1 MNTGAWHTD
10 SLRRR
15 SAAALFGAGALSCVV
30 DFASVG
36 LRRLA
41 MLHNGE
47 KLQLLAYLIVA
58 VTIAVGIARGNG
70 GAEGAGLLVAIAA
83 AIKGLLLIAQ
93 VNEATEILAATGKPV
108 VVPAYVLAV
117 AAGRPLAFASSA
129 ILLLLGQPGRSRVI
143 AGAVCGVSYLV
154 LVVLDSVLPAPA
166 ALGATP

>member
-41 MLHNGE
+41 LLHNGE

-70 GAEGAGLLVAIAA
+70 WAEGAGLLVAIAA

-93 VNEATEILAATGKPV
+93 VSEATEILAANGKPV

-129 ILLLLGQPGRSRVI
+129 ILLLFGQPGRSRVI
-143 AGAVCGVSYLV
+143 AGAVCGVFYLV

>member
-70 GAEGAGLLVAIAA
+70 WAEGAGLLVAIAA
-83 AIKGLLLIAQ
+83 AA
-93 VNEATEILAATGKPV
+93 P
-108 VVPAYVLAV
+108 
-117 AAGRPLAFASSA
+117 
-129 ILLLLGQPGRSRVI
+129 PGSRVN
-143 AGAVCGVSYLV
+143 ASRTS
-154 LVVLDSVLPAPA
+154 DSMRARSMVGGFGFMTAS
-166 ALGATP
+166 